1 MVLKM
6 NNTLKDLIYLLR
18 PAHWVKNLLVV
29 APAFF
34 GGIVFSSF
42 ENFFTAFLS
51 FLSFSLASSVGYI
64 FNDILDIENDKNHPV
79 KKNRTIASG
88 RVRPVNAVVLAL
100 ALLIVSILIAL
111 KINISFTIILLSYL
125 VVTVLYSLGLKN
137 LVIIES
143 LCIAGGFLLRI
154 AGGGASS
161 GLSISGWLILT
172 TLFLSL
178 LLAFGKRRSELNMS
192 LENKTFRKVLAKYDK
207 GFLDYMLY
215 VFAASSIIAYTF
227 YLFDTSMGLILVT
240 IPLACFGVARYV
252 YLARKKSKGDPTEAL
267 LKDYWLLACVIAW
280 LIIKGLAIYVH

>member
-1 MVLKM
+1 MKM
-6 NNTLKDLIYLLR
+6 NNIVKDLFYLLR
-18 PAHWVKNLLVV
+18 PVHWVKNLLVV

-42 ENFFTAFLS
+42 EIFFTAILS
-51 FLSFSLASSVGYI
+51 FFSFSLASSVGYI
-64 FNDILDIENDKNHPV
+64 FNDLFDVDNDKNHPV
-79 KKNRTIASG
+79 KKNRPIASG
-88 RVRPVNAVVLAL
+88 RVIPRNALVLAL
-100 ALLIVSILIAL
+100 FLLIVSIFIAL
-111 KINISFTIILLSYL
+111 KINNSFTIILLSYL
-125 VVTVLYSLGLKN
+125 VLTASYSLGLKN

-161 GLSISGWLILT
+161 GLSISGWLMLT

-207 GFLDYMLY
+207 VFLDYMLV
-215 VFAASSIIAYTF
+215 VFAASSIITYSI
-227 YLFDTSMGLILVT
+227 YLINTSMGFILIT
-240 IPLACFGVARYV
+240 IPLACFGVVRYV
-252 YLARKKSKGDPTEAL
+252 YLARKKSKGDPIEVL

>member
-1 MVLKM
+1 MRM
-6 NNTLKDLIYLLR
+6 NNIVKDLFYLLR
-18 PAHWVKNLLVV
+18 PVHWVKNLLVV

-42 ENFFTAFLS
+42 EIFFTAILS
-51 FLSFSLASSVGYI
+51 FFSFSLASSVGYI
-64 FNDILDIENDKNHPV
+64 FNDLFDVDNDKNHPV
-79 KKNRTIASG
+79 KKNRPIASG
-88 RVRPVNAVVLAL
+88 RVKPGNALVLAL
-100 ALLIVSILIAL
+100 FLLIVSIFIAL
-111 KINISFTIILLSYL
+111 KINNSFTIILLLYL
-125 VVTVLYSLGLKN
+125 VLTASYSLGLKN

-161 GLSISGWLILT
+161 GLSISGWLMLT

-207 GFLDYMLY
+207 VFLDYMLV
-215 VFAASSIIAYTF
+215 VFAASSIITYSI
-227 YLFDTSMGLILVT
+227 YLINTSMGFILIT
-240 IPLACFGVARYV
+240 IPLACFGVVRYV
-252 YLARKKSKGDPTEAL
+252 YLARKKSKGDPIEAL

-280 LIIKGLAIYVH
+280 LIIKGLAIYIH

>member
-1 MVLKM
+1 MKM
-6 NNTLKDLIYLLR
+6 NNIVKDLFYLLR
-18 PAHWVKNLLVV
+18 PVHWVKNLLVV

-42 ENFFTAFLS
+42 ENFFIAFLS
-51 FLSFSLASSVGYI
+51 FFSFSLASSAGYI
-64 FNDILDIENDKNHPV
+64 FNDLFDIDNDKNHPA
-79 KKNRTIASG
+79 KKNRPIASG
-88 RVRPVNAVVLAL
+88 RVLPGNALVLAL
-100 ALLIVSILIAL
+100 FLLIVSIYIAL
-111 KINISFTIILLSYL
+111 KINNSFTIILLSYL
-125 VVTVLYSLGLKN
+125 VLTASYSLGLKN

-161 GLSISGWLILT
+161 GLSISGWLMLT

-207 GFLDYMLY
+207 VFLDYMLV
-215 VFAASSIIAYTF
+215 VFATSSIITYSI
-227 YLFDTSMGLILVT
+227 YLINTSMGFILIT
-240 IPLACFGVARYV
+240 IPLACFGVVRYV
-252 YLARKKSKGDPTEAL
+252 YLARKKSKGDPIEAL

-280 LIIKGLAIYVH
+280 LIIKGLAIYIH

>member
-1 MVLKM
+1 MKM
-6 NNTLKDLIYLLR
+6 NNIVKDLFYLLR
-18 PAHWVKNLLVV
+18 PVHWVKNLLVV

-42 ENFFTAFLS
+42 ENFFIAFLS
-51 FLSFSLASSVGYI
+51 FFSFSLASSVGYI
-64 FNDILDIENDKNHPV
+64 FNDLFDIDNDKNHPV
-79 KKNRTIASG
+79 KKNRPIASG
-88 RVRPVNAVVLAL
+88 RVIPGNALVLAL
-100 ALLIVSILIAL
+100 FLLIVSIFIAL
-111 KINISFTIILLSYL
+111 KINNSFTIILLLYL
-125 VVTVLYSLGLKN
+125 VLTASYSLGLKN

-161 GLSISGWLILT
+161 GLSVSGWLMLT

-207 GFLDYMLY
+207 VFLDYMLV
-215 VFAASSIIAYTF
+215 VFAASSIITYSI
-227 YLFDTSMGLILVT
+227 YLINTSMGFILIT
-240 IPLACFGVARYV
+240 IPLACFGVVRYV
-252 YLARKKSKGDPTEAL
+252 YLARKKSKGDPIEAL

-280 LIIKGLAIYVH
+280 LIIKGLAIYIH

>member
-1 MVLKM
+1 M
-6 NNTLKDLIYLLR
+6 NMSKIVKDLFYLLR
-18 PAHWVKNLLVV
+18 PTHWVKNLLVV

-42 ENFFTAFLS
+42 ENFITAFLS

-64 FNDILDIENDKNHPV
+64 FNDLLDIDNDKHHPV
-79 KKNRTIASG
+79 KKNRPIASG
-88 RVRPVNAVVLAL
+88 RVKPVNAKGL
-100 ALLIVSILIAL
+100 ALLFLIVCLFIAL
-111 KINISFTIILLSYL
+111 TINNAFTFIVLSYL
-125 VVTVLYSLGLKN
+125 VLTATYSLGLKN
-137 LVIIES
+137 IVIIES

-192 LENKTFRKVLAKYDK
+192 DEKNSFRKVLAKYNK
-207 GFLDYMLY
+207 TFLDYMLII
-215 VFAASSIIAYTF
+215 FAAASVIAYSI
-227 YLFDTSMGLILVT
+227 YLINTSMGLILIT
-240 IPLACFGVARYV
+240 IPLACFGVVRYV

-267 LKDYWLLACVIAW
+267 FKDYWLLACVVAW
-280 LIIKGLAIYVH
+280 LIIKGLAIYLH

>member
-1 MVLKM
+1 MRM
-6 NNTLKDLIYLLR
+6 NNIVKDLFYLLR
-18 PAHWVKNLLVV
+18 PVHWVKNLLVV

-42 ENFFTAFLS
+42 ENFFIAFLS
-51 FLSFSLASSVGYI
+51 FFSFSLASSAGYI
-64 FNDILDIENDKNHPV
+64 FNDLFDIDNDKNHPA
-79 KKNRTIASG
+79 KKNRPIASG
-88 RVRPVNAVVLAL
+88 RILPGNALVLAL
-100 ALLIVSILIAL
+100 FLLIVSIFIAL
-111 KINISFTIILLSYL
+111 KINNSFTIILLSYL
-125 VVTVLYSLGLKN
+125 VLTVSYSLGLKN

-161 GLSISGWLILT
+161 GLSISGWLMLT

-207 GFLDYMLY
+207 VFLDYMLV
-215 VFAASSIIAYTF
+215 VFAALSIITYSI
-227 YLFDTSMGLILVT
+227 YLINTSMGFILIT
-240 IPLACFGVARYV
+240 IPLACFGVVRYV
-252 YLARKKSKGDPTEAL
+252 YLARKKSKGDPIEAL

-280 LIIKGLAIYVH
+280 LIIKGFAIYIH

>member
-1 MVLKM
+1 MRM
-6 NNTLKDLIYLLR
+6 NNIVKDLFYLLR
-18 PAHWVKNLLVV
+18 PVHWVKNLLVV

-42 ENFFTAFLS
+42 EIFFTAILS
-51 FLSFSLASSVGYI
+51 FFSFSLASSVGYI
-64 FNDILDIENDKNHPV
+64 FNDLFDVDNDKNHPV
-79 KKNRTIASG
+79 KKNRPIASG
-88 RVRPVNAVVLAL
+88 RVKPGNALVLAL
-100 ALLIVSILIAL
+100 FLLIVSIFIAL
-111 KINISFTIILLSYL
+111 KINNSFTIILLLYL
-125 VVTVLYSLGLKN
+125 VLTASYSLGLKN

-161 GLSISGWLILT
+161 GLSISGWLMLT

-207 GFLDYMLY
+207 VFLDYMLV
-215 VFAASSIIAYTF
+215 VFAASSIITYSI
-227 YLFDTSMGLILVT
+227 YLINTSMGFILIT
-240 IPLACFGVARYV
+240 IPLACFGVVRYV
-252 YLARKKSKGDPTEAL
+252 YLARKKSKGDPIEAL

>member
-1 MVLKM
+1 MKM
-6 NNTLKDLIYLLR
+6 NNIVKDLFYLLR
-18 PAHWVKNLLVV
+18 PVHWVKNLLVV

-42 ENFFTAFLS
+42 EIFFTAILS
-51 FLSFSLASSVGYI
+51 FFSFSLASSVGYI
-64 FNDILDIENDKNHPV
+64 FNDLFDVDNDKNHPV
-79 KKNRTIASG
+79 KKNRPIASG
-88 RVRPVNAVVLAL
+88 RVKPGNALVLAL
-100 ALLIVSILIAL
+100 FLLIVSIFIAL
-111 KINISFTIILLSYL
+111 KINNSFTIILLSYL
-125 VVTVLYSLGLKN
+125 VLTASYSLGLKN

-161 GLSISGWLILT
+161 GLSVSGWLMLT

-207 GFLDYMLY
+207 VFLDYMLV
-215 VFAASSIIAYTF
+215 VFAASSIITYSI
-227 YLFDTSMGLILVT
+227 YLINTSMGFILIT
-240 IPLACFGVARYV
+240 IPLACFGVVRYV
-252 YLARKKSKGDPTEAL
+252 YLARKKSKGDPIEVL